1 MADTN
6 NPIKYSDLVVPD
18 NAIRDL
24 IAQLEEL
31 QETYKAA
38 LEQVNKE
45 AIKVTASLNKVSG
58 ATKQGRE
65 TTKQAATEADRL
77 AAAQKRLKE
86 AQSETAKEIERL
98 KQQTR
103 EQQRLTKAQVQA
115 NQSAEGSYNKLAA
128 QYAIIKQR
136 LNAMSQAEREGT
148 SAGRELEAQSKKLY
162 ERMKELQAA
171 TGKMQLNVG
180 NYPQVMQAGQMAAKQ
195 FAGAVGGVGMSLGGL
210 VSVATPAGAAMAGV
224 GIAAAGVGKIMSDSV
239 EVTKAYN
246 ASVSVLAAITGEA
259 VDDLKELTDQA
270 QDLGASTKYT
280 ASEVVQL
287 QTELAKL
294 GYTKDEIYNMT
305 QGVLSFASATGA
317 SLADAA
323 SLAGA
328 ALRMFGADSTQ
339 TGEFVDKM
347 AISTTKSALSFSFL
361 QNALSTVGPVAN
373 AFGFKIEDVLA
384 LLGQL
389 ANAGFDASSAAT
401 ATRNIL
407 LNLADSNGALAKSL
421 GAPVKDLDGLVKGLV
436 TLDAA
441 GVDLAT
447 SLELTDKRSVAAF
460 QTFLSGA
467 DSTLELRDALNEAD
481 GAAGDMAKQMSDN
494 LEGDVKSMESA
505 YEGWMI
511 TLGGSQGLYRE
522 IVQWITSVLRR
533 VNDWT
538 KKTKE
543 YFSELY
549 QGSTLVRSVLAGIV
563 GAFALGTDAIK
574 ALIKQLG
581 ISVMAIANILQG
593 AYELDWDKVKKGWSD
608 FYEST
613 KNNAVNFAK
622 NTVET
627 IKKANDEAE
636 NGGKR
641 LAAAQKKQ
649 AADAAAAQKKQAAD
663 AAAAQKKQ
671 IETEAE
677 EVKKAAAELARIRN
691 EEAEKERK
699 KKEAEANK
707 ARAARERQEREAEQA
722 YKKNLELVRKA
733 QDAEVETLEDAWEK
747 KRKKTIYQYDREVED
762 LLHKQQTEKNL
773 TVQARESITQAIA
786 LAEQRKKQEL
796 EKIAN
801 DETIAQLNRE
811 RETIKLR
818 LQAVKAGSEEEFA
831 WKRQEIAIER
841 QLAIAKNNE
850 LTDAEKQSE
859 ADIVAVYDSKNAALT
874 DAYIKHELEL
884 FGKQQEFAESEFE
897 LLKSTEEEK
906 TRYRL
911 QAEKERLQKI
921 LELNKTAAN
930 KLSDVEV
937 QTMQNTIA
945 RLDKQIGESIKKER
959 TEDVYGMLGLK
970 LNDEQKEAI
979 NSSYDY
985 AIGQLNNYMQARTDA
1000 AQKAVE
1006 ASQKEVDA
1014 AKNRLDKEIEARNN
1028 GYANDVENARKELE
1042 NAKKTRN
1049 KALADEK
1056 KAQREQIAM
1065 QAVQEAGN
1073 LVLAST
1079 KIWAQLGFPFAIP
1092 ALAVM
1097 WGSFAASKVK
1107 AFQMTRSKESYG
1119 EGTVELLEG
1128 GSHASGNDID
1138 LGTKRDGTRRRA
1150 EGGEF
1155 FAVINKRNSR
1165 RYRSVIPEIINSLN
1179 SGTFDNKFMRSG
1191 EGGSV
1196 NVNVN
1201 SGTDISSLSADVR
1214 RIKEQGETRT
1224 YIEGDKTITIYKNL
1238 KRTIR

>member
-148 SAGRELEAQSKKLY
+148 AAGRELEAQSKKLY

-195 FAGAVGGVGMSLGGL
+195 FAGAVGGVGVSLGGL
-210 VSVATPAGAAMAGV
+210 AAAATPAGAAMAGV
-224 GIAAAGVGKIMSDSV
+224 GLAAAGMGKVISDSV
-239 EVTKAYN
+239 EVTKTYN

-294 GYTKDEIYNMT
+294 GYTKTEIGNMT
-305 QGVLSFASATGA
+305 QAVLQFAAAADAG
-317 SLADAA
+317 LADAA
-323 SLAGA
+323 SLAGGT
-328 ALRMFGADSTQ
+328 LRMFGADSTQ
-339 TGEFVDKM
+339 VAEYVDKM
-347 AISTTKSALSFSFL
+347 AGSINKSSISFSYL
-361 QNALSTVGPVAN
+361 QTALSTVGPVAY

-384 LLGQL
+384 LLGSL
-389 ANAGFDASSAAT
+389 ANANFDASSAAT
-401 ATRNIL
+401 ASRNIIL
-407 LNLADSNGALAKSL
+407 KLADANGDLAKSL
-421 GAPVKDLDGLVKGLV
+421 GAPVKDLDGLMKGLK
-436 TLDAA
+436 TLQEAGIDLADAA
-441 GVDLAT
+441 GLADT
-447 SLELTDKRSVAAF
+447 RSTAAF
-460 QTFLSGA
+460 TTFVNGA
-467 DSTLELRDALNEAD
+467 DATLQLRDALNETE
-481 GAAGDMAKQMSDN
+481 GATGRMAETMSDN

-511 TLGGSQGLYRE
+511 TLGGSQGLYRD

-549 QGSTLVRSVLAGIV
+549 QGSTLVRSVLAGV
-563 GAFALGTDAIK
+563 VLAFAEGTDAIK

-581 ISVMAIANILQG
+581 ASVKAIANILQG

-622 NTVET
+622 STVEN
-627 IKKANDEAE
+627 IKKANDKIE
-636 NGGKR
+636 NGGKQ

-649 AADAAAAQKKQAAD
+649 AADAAAAQKKQL
-663 AAAAQKKQ
+663 
-671 IETEAE
+671 ETNAE

-699 KKEAEANK
+699 KNEAEANK

-733 QDAEVETLEDAWEK
+733 QDAEVEMLEDAWEK

-773 TVQARESITQAIA
+773 TIQARESITQAIA

-831 WKRQEIAIER
+831 LKRQEIAVER
-841 QLAIAKNNE
+841 QLAIAKNNA

-859 ADIVAVYDSKNAALT
+859 ADIVAVYDNKNAALT

-897 LLKSTEEEK
+897 LIKSTEEEK

-921 LELNKTAAN
+921 LELNQTAAN

-970 LNDEQKEAI
+970 LNEEQKEAI

-1107 AFQMTRSKESYG
+1107 AFQMTRSKETYG